1 MQTSFLIAN
10 EIVLRRAIEA
20 VGKLQVLEPGQRWQV
35 VIQSEKT
42 KRKSQRRR
50 HGVRWTAGLGV

>member
-1 MQTSFLIAN
+1 MTAATFLIAN

-35 VIQSEKT
+35 VIQQEKT
-42 KRKSQRRR
+42 AIRKTVWKQQK
-50 HGVRWTAGLGV
+50 

>member
-35 VIQSEKT
+35 VIQPQLS
-42 KRKSQRRR
+42 
-50 HGVRWTAGLGV
+50 